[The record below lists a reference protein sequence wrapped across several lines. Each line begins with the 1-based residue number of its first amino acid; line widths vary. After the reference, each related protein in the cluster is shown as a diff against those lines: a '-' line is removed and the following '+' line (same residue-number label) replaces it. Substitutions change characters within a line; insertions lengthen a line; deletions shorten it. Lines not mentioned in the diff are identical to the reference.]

1 MGPMVEPPLWNL
13 RKSALPILYQAAMRG
28 CMLAGS
34 DRATYTTRFDGPN
47 DTSASSRLGR
57 YGKAAG

>member
-1 MGPMVEPPLWNL
+1 LIIFTGGFAVNALTSAFTQFVPSRDARVYDCRVGP
-13 RKSALPILYQAAMRG
+13 R
-28 CMLAGS
+28 
-34 DRATYTTRFDGPN
+34 YTTRFDSPN